1 METVSEEETLLNAP
15 LGSSGSVGDGLDE
28 SIANVVGAASVDLLR
43 TCDVHDTLVKL
54 LLDHLIVGE
63 SLFTDSQFSFDV
75 GVSLASGALKFVIL
89 ALEAVHLRSES
100 LILNFD
106 LLDEDQVI
114 LIEMAHSSDF
124 IVTRS
129 HIQLQLSKLL
139 IAIFLKRSEFK
150 QNFLVALA
158 LLTEVC
164 LQLADPSFLLVLSLS
179 EEADLSIVDIDQILF
194 SQCHLFGLTVLQ
206 LLDLLGV
213 LRFKLA
219 LDIIVGSKH
228 TLHILLSLLFGIKK
242 AQLSA
247 VNLVLQSLR
256 LFLQV
261 GALTAQESLVLV
273 EKINFASQTLIS
285 SLDFTFG
292 LLQSR
297 VLKISLALFRD
308 HDAVVV
314 LKLTQF
320 LILLLQ
326 FVAALS
332 QLFILSRDLLMISFK
347 VSVASVQS
355 SYCSFAVIL
364 DVLELRTGSID
375 LNAQFFNFVMG

>member
-1 METVSEEETLLNAP
+1 
-15 LGSSGSVGDGLDE
+15 
-28 SIANVVGAASVDLLR
+28 
-43 TCDVHDTLVKL
+43 
-54 LLDHLIVGE
+54 
-63 SLFTDSQFSFDV
+63 
-75 GVSLASGALKFVIL
+75 
-89 ALEAVHLRSES
+89 
-100 LILNFD
+100 
-106 LLDEDQVI
+106 
-114 LIEMAHSSDF
+114 MAHSSDF

-206 LLDLLGV
+206 LLDILGV

-355 SYCSFAVIL
+355 AYCSFAVIL

-375 LNAQFFNFVMG
+375 LNAQLFNFVMG

>member
-1 METVSEEETLLNAP
+1 M
-15 LGSSGSVGDGLDE
+15 
-28 SIANVVGAASVDLLR
+28 
-43 TCDVHDTLVKL
+43 HDTLVKL

-355 SYCSFAVIL
+355 AYCSFAVIL

-375 LNAQFFNFVMG
+375 LNAQLFNFVMG